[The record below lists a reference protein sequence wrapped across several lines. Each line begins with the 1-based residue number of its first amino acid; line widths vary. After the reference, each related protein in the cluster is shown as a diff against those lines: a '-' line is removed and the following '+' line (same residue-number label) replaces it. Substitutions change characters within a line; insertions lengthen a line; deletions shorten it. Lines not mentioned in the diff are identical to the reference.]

1 MITTDNYVIRF
12 KHENL
17 HKIVNLLE
25 NTEHSESENR
35 ESVAGLVTTILS
47 LLGEN
52 LNGRTYCIIE
62 DHNKKVLFEGVA
74 KCASNDQFCKDIGRK
89 HALKRAIQ
97 TLDRDERT
105 KIWKAYLNE

>member
-1 MITTDNYVIRF
+1 MITTDDYVIRF

-25 NTEHSESENR
+25 NTDHSESKNEK
-35 ESVAGLVTTILS
+35 SVTGLVMTVLS
-47 LLGEN
+47 LLGED

-62 DHNKKVLFEGVA
+62 DHNKKVLFEGVS
-74 KCASNDQFCKDIGRK
+74 KCTSRDQFCKDIGRK
-89 HALKRAIQ
+89 YALKRAIQ